1 MTIYNVESD
10 HTDEYLVFHF
20 PRQKLLLTGDL
31 LFFRG
36 SEQPLRGR
44 SKKLCTTL
52 ANLALDVETM
62 LVTWPLEGYGGVR
75 NLVGFDEFRAGCEQ
89 P

>member
-1 MTIYNVESD
+1 MITVRCGAVSAGTRWTSPAAAIAS
-10 HTDEYLVFHF
+10 
-20 PRQKLLLTGDL
+20 
-31 LFFRG
+31 
-36 SEQPLRGR
+36 GR

-75 NLVGFDEFRAGCEQ
+75 NRVGFDEFRAACAQ